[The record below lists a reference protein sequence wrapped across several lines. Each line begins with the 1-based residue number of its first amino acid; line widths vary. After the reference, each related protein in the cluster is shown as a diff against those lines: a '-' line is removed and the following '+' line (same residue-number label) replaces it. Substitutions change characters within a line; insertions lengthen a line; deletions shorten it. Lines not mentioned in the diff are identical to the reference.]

1 MKTCL
6 KCQNAEAKHGLDCPR
21 CDVLMILS
29 AMVCGKWRP
38 EELRDLSETLRSA
51 SVVEL
56 IKQRVNAVFL
66 QNLLRTMQRLCVYR
80 GFGVDDM
87 KMSLVRRI
95 EQIVEVNRK
104 IAEHDNENGEGSYMK
119 TFNAGCS
126 DAFSEM
132 RAKLDEKIKRQP
144 VPV

>member
-6 KCQNAEAKHGLDCPR
+6 KCQNAETKRGLDCPR

-29 AMVCGKWRP
+29 AMICGKWRP

-51 SVVEL
+51 SVAEL

-66 QNLLRTMQRLCVYR
+66 QNLLRTMQRLCIYR
-80 GFGVDDM
+80 GFGIEEM
-87 KMSLVRRI
+87 KTSLTRRI
-95 EQIVEVNRK
+95 EQIIEVNRK
-104 IAEHDNENGEGSYMK
+104 IAEYDNENGEGAYMQ
-119 TFNAGCS
+119 NYNQGVAV
-126 DAFSEM
+126 AFSEM
-132 RAKLDEKIKRQP
+132 RAKLDERTKRQS